1 MLTPDQA
8 AGLSASVLEAA
19 GAWYVDPSSDALK
32 IATTAVQGATF
43 LLPAAGDVAG
53 VVNAIVGA
61 LSSAVSARSIVLPG
75 PKPLAIVSAADR
87 EDPVRFAGAAA
98 SLAVHA
104 AQMRGVLPT
113 QTLADYLDDEWRAT
127 HTAHAEMARSFVHH
141 LLTGESLTVD
151 VVMVD
156 IAARALLP
164 LRGDDIAEA
173 RGIVRSNLLAVA
185 DGIPTQVLAAAHALA
200 WLRANAPDA
209 IVPEAWRA

>member
-19 GAWYVDPSSDALK
+19 GAWYVDPSSDAVK
-32 IATTAVQGATF
+32 IAAMAVRGAAF
-43 LLPAAGDVAG
+43 LLPAAGE
-53 VVNAIVGA
+53 VVNIIGQIADE
-61 LSSAVSARSIVLPG
+61 LSARSIVIPG
-75 PKPLAIVSAADR
+75 PQPLAIVGASDR
-87 EDPVRFAGAAA
+87 AEPVRFASAAA

-104 AQMRGVLPT
+104 AQMRGILPT
-113 QTLADYLDDEWRAT
+113 QTLADYLDDEWRST
-127 HTAHAEMARSFVHH
+127 HTAHAEVARSFVHH
-141 LLTGESLTVD
+141 LLTGEALTVD
-151 VVMVD
+151 AVMVD

-185 DGIPTQVLAAAHALA
+185 DGIPTQVLAASHALA

-209 IVPEAWRA
+209 IVPAEWRA